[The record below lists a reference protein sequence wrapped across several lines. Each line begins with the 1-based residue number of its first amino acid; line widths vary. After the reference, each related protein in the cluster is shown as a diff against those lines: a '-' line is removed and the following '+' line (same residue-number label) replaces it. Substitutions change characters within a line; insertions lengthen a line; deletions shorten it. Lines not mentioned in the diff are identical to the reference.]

1 MKKKLKYITPVIES
15 CYVELS
21 SLIAGSLETD
31 NPDITP
37 GGGTK
42 EGGITEVD

>member
-21 SLIAGSLETD
+21 SLLAGSLETD

-37 GGGTK
+37 GGGTE
-42 EGGITEVD
+42 EGGITGVD

>member
-15 CYVELS
+15 CNVELS
-21 SLIAGSLETD
+21 SLLAGSLETD
-31 NPDITP
+31 NPDLTP
-37 GGGTK
+37 GGGTD